1 MKFALALSDNEWQI
15 LVTHTISI
23 IITVELSL
31 FLNGIHEKSANV
43 SLANIGT
50 R

>member
-1 MKFALALSDNEWQI
+1 MKFALALSDNKRHI

-23 IITVELSL
+23 LITVELSL
-31 FLNGIHEKSANV
+31 LLTGIHEKYANV
-43 SLANIGT
+43 SLAHIGT